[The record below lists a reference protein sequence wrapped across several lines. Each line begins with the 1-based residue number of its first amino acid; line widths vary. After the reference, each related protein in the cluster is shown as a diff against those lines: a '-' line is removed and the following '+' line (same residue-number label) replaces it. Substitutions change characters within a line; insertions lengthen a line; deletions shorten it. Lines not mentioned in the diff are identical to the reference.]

1 MSLVKVA
8 KEIKRNKSFLI
19 TSHLS
24 LEGDAIGSEL
34 AMRGLLLSLG
44 KQAVIINQDG
54 VPGEYKFLPGIK
66 NIRRLRDLKR
76 LSFDAFVALDCSD
89 PGRFRNVAR
98 LGERCKVKINI
109 DHHPSNSRFGD
120 VNWIEPF
127 SSSTTEMIYQLYQ
140 KLGIPLDKE
149 MALCLYVGIMTDT
162 GSFHYPNT
170 TSRSLKIA
178 SDLLR
183 YNISAAKI
191 YRDIYENVSF
201 TDIELLSKII
211 TTMQTWDEGRI
222 IWFEIK
228 RDAPERKKVSI
239 DLSEHVLN
247 FGRLVK
253 EAEVVILFKENLKD
267 SRQIRVN
274 LRSKRLDVNKIA
286 KAFGGGGHK
295 NASGATV
302 KGSLENVKWRV
313 LNKIKQ
319 QLRNDRQ

>member
-8 KEIKRNKSFLI
+8 KEIRRNKSFLI